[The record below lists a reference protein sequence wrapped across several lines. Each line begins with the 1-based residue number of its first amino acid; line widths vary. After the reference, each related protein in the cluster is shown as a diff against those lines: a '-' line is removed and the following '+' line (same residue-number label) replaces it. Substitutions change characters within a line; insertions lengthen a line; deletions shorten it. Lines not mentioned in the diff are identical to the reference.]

1 VCVAIVCAC
10 LPTYRPLFDPKVRRN
25 KNETSMV
32 EIVDMDRKPFSM
44 AASFGN
50 GDHCTECKDF
60 ELLHYPSCTTNE
72 RQLEIDSSR
81 ADVRDDIFTVI
92 DNKWH
97 AQSY

>member
-1 VCVAIVCAC
+1 
-10 LPTYRPLFDPKVRRN
+10 
-25 KNETSMV
+25 MV